1 MSVYD
6 LHYNKDSSVIRTII
20 IGLLSTLQNHVGWKN
35 QIGPN
40 VEDHIDISVPFYFSI
55 TGTERYLQDNFL
67 NNIDFDPASINAEA
81 MYSQIPRGVIDL
93 TGINIES
100 QSIVNKY
107 VRINHQV
114 QEDDGSLN
122 TYNTEA
128 FWVPIILDFSC
139 EIAVDSIL
147 DQLKCAESL
156 IKSFYKSKTYQ
167 VDSISTRIPCVIVFP
182 EDITTERT
190 VEFTYDDKKEFKV
203 SVSLQVKTYLP
214 IFNENTTMFAGNTME
229 SFGNSTVNL
238 PPFTNATGLTNNN
251 GTTNKTL
258 YDPVVNVR
266 DVNLDTNWP
275 NKTGGNFPPV

>member
-6 LHYNKDSSVIRTII
+6 LHYNKDSSVIRAII
-20 IGLLSTLQNHVGWKN
+20 IGLLSTLQDHVGWKN

-40 VEDHIDISVPFYFSI
+40 IEDHVNINVPFYFSV

-67 NNIDFDPASINAEA
+67 NNIDFDPGSLKAEA
-81 MYSQIPRGVIDL
+81 IYSQIPRGIIDL

-107 VRINHQV
+107 VRMNHQI

-122 TYNTEA
+122 TYNSET

-139 EIAVDSIL
+139 DISVDSIL
-147 DQLKCAESL
+147 DQLKCAESI

-167 VDSISTRIPCVIVFP
+167 VDVQSLRIPCVIIFP

-190 VEFTYDDKKEFKV
+190 LEFTFDDKKEFKV
-203 SVSLQVKTYLP
+203 NLTMQVKTYLP
-214 IFNENTTMFAGNTME
+214 IINENTTMFAGNTMDVLQ
-229 SFGNSTVNL
+229 SSVNL
-238 PPFTNATGLTNNN
+238 APYSLADGFTNNN
-251 GTTNKTL
+251 GTKNEKL
-258 YDPVVNVR
+258 
-266 DVNLDTNWP
+266 
-275 NKTGGNFPPV
+275 